1 VTELEVCT
9 LGITI
14 AFIET
19 TFDGEWRVIA
29 PRASDA
35 PPAFGY
41 SPPSVSSAATVA
53 NLEVARRYLAALEA
67 GTIGDELAAF
77 FAPDVEQIEF
87 PNRLVPTGGRRG
99 LAEMLE
105 GARRG
110 QDVLREQRYQVEH
123 AFADGNVVV
132 LEVLWVGTLAIDRG
146 PILAGQELRAH
157 FAVVLELQGGRI
169 TAQRYYDCFEPF

>member
-1 VTELEVCT
+1 
-9 LGITI
+9 
-14 AFIET
+14 
-19 TFDGEWRVIA
+19 VIA

-41 SPPSVSSAATVA
+41 SPLSVPSSAMVA

-67 GTIGDELAAF
+67 GAVGDDLAVF
-77 FAPDVEQIEF
+77 FSPDVEQIEF

-110 QDVLREQRYQVEH
+110 QQVLSEQRYQVER
-123 AFADGNVVV
+123 AFADGNTVV

-146 PILAGQELRAH
+146 SIRAGQELRAH
-157 FAVVLELQGGRI
+157 FAVVLELQNERI
-169 TAQRYYDCFEPF
+169 IAQRNYDCFDPF